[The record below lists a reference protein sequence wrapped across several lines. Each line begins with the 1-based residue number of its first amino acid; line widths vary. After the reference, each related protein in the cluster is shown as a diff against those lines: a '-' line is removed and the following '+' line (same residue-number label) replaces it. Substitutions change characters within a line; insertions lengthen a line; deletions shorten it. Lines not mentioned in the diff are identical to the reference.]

1 MIKNLKEDVTKFIEE
16 RNSSLSLTYTDEELD
31 LIEDLYIFIVKKPT
45 SGSEPSDVYIKNKTA
60 RLRSLYGK
68 SFVRIVEKETAEDI
82 HKALVYACEDP
93 KCVGFIVQKPMTI
106 PDDELQSII
115 DKVSKTHPEKDIDNI
130 CPYNL
135 GKTISVNSTEDL
147 PLTAKGMIKFLD
159 KLIPLD
165 EKGQI
170 KEPKIA
176 TVLGRSVIVGK
187 PTIIALINRGYSVF
201 TANSK
206 TNHYVLKDMLLRSD
220 VIVSAVGKH
229 GVITNNYLKPNAI
242 ILDVGINRNSEGKL
256 AGDLRIDDT
265 GSLNFSYTPVP
276 GGIGKITSN
285 EFYIRVIEMVNNHVH
300 KYQKVKTVHGYDIID
315 KENQITKA

>member
-1 MIKNLKEDVTKFIEE
+1 MIKNLKDDVTRFIEE
-16 RNSSLSLTYTDEELD
+16 RRQSIPVRYSDEELEIINKLFI
-31 LIEDLYIFIVKKPT
+31 LIIKKPT
-45 SGSEPSDVYIKNKTA
+45 TGTEASDVYIRNKTSK
-60 RLRSLYGK
+60 LTELYGK
-68 SFVRIVEKETAEDI
+68 HFVRIKEAETAEDI
-82 HKALVYACEDP
+82 EKLLQFACSN
-93 KCVGFIVQKPMTI
+93 KNCVGFIVQKPTTI
-106 PDDELQSII
+106 SDSELQNII
-115 DKVSKTHPEKDIDNI
+115 NNTSKETPEKDIDNI

-165 EKGQI
+165 ENGQI

-187 PTIIALINRGYSVF
+187 PTIMALINRGYSVF
-201 TANSK
+201 SANSK

-220 VIVSAVGKH
+220 VIISAVGKH
-229 GVITNNYLKPNAI
+229 GVVTNNYIKPNAI
-242 ILDVGINRNSEGKL
+242 ILDVGINRTSEGKL
-256 AGDLRIDDT
+256 CGDLRIDDT

-285 EFYIRVIEMVNNHVH
+285 EFYVRVAEMVYQHV
-300 KYQKVKTVHGYDIID
+300 KNYTSK
-315 KENQITKA
+315 